1 MPRVCEAS
9 SNISPM
15 LVTRGEFS
23 RCQRRLLVTGAAL
36 AALLGAPTSAPAA
49 TPDLGPTGVG
59 ATSFLTLPFSSQVYQ
74 QSWGASPTLL
84 PGNLFWESGTFFTDP
99 SQTAMALQS
108 ANTITQKGIV
118 PFGGAQLW
126 EQTYILSQPVSSFYD
141 PPSWV
146 NAQYANQREFE
157 AWVQW
162 VQARPQLEDVAYD
175 DGTMP
180 PYYRSFGGSW
190 GHISPLT
197 PLDAADWPA
206 GISNAT
212 FGDWYAY
219 KWGQTAAESGA
230 YGIELSDFSDSQP
243 HFPTQW
249 HDFNP
254 RIVASFA
261 TYLGS
266 AVPGSSTQTQYT
278 WIAANAFNQ
287 WTDFTAQGY
296 AKFYAALAGQLAQNT
311 GHDSLV
317 IDQNDFWP
325 GLLRLRG
332 IDPRILLAT
341 VPTKNIVFEWNTHT
355 LEAGRG
361 GAPAIYAM
369 GQAVIGAA
377 REPNARIGANLS
389 SNDQDFWG
397 GVAEYWS
404 TLSASDQQERG
415 LKELKRL
422 WLEAGWSMVAD
433 RSGSPRRALAYV
445 QRDYFDTGSID
456 AAVSGLIQSIIPV
469 TPFGPALYYPVSIER
484 QVEKLIGA
492 AGAQESAAYFN
503 PNDLVT
509 LKNAGAPVGYYVSDA
524 ALNTL
529 QPGAKPSAWVVLD
542 RASPSDG
549 SDLLPAT
556 ELQALQAIA
565 PVVGSASA
573 LASLPNQPLSY
584 GAGLTG
590 IGFYDQNGRLILTA
604 TNLGDASIDGT
615 IALKTLAS
623 GIYAATDLFSDQVT
637 TFTVGQGQGFLPV
650 SLSRWDTTA
659 FAIVPMAPAAAAAPA
674 SAPAPTWTPAP
685 APTWTWTPTPT
696 PTPAPAPAP
705 APAWYNSQW
714 GNVYIYTYQP

>member
-1 MPRVCEAS
+1 MPRDYEAS
-9 SNISPM
+9 PNLSLMSPA
-15 LVTRGEFS
+15 RAGCS
-23 RCQRRLLVTGAAL
+23 RCGRPFLTVGAAIV
-36 AALLGAPTSAPAA
+36 ALLGAPTGAPAA
-49 TPDLGPTGVG
+49 TPNPGPSGVG
-59 ATSFLTLPFSSQVYQ
+59 ATSFLTLPFSNQIYQ

-84 PGNLFWESGTFFTDP
+84 PGNLFWESGSFFTDP

-108 ANTITQKGIV
+108 ANAIAQKGIV

-126 EQTYILSQPVSSFYD
+126 EQTYILSQPVTSFSS

-146 NAQYANQREFE
+146 NAQYANQREFA

-162 VQARPQLEDVAYD
+162 VEARPQLEDLAYD
-175 DGTMP
+175 GGTMP
-180 PYYRSFGGSW
+180 PYFRSFGGSW

-219 KWGQTAAESGA
+219 KWGQTAAKSGA
-230 YGIELSDFSDSQP
+230 YGIALSDFSDSQP
-243 HFPTQW
+243 HFSTQW

-254 RIVASFA
+254 RIVASFEA
-261 TYLGS
+261 YLGR
-266 AVPGSSTQTQYT
+266 AVPGSTIQSAYA

-296 AKFYAALAGQLAQNT
+296 ANFYAALARQLAQNT
-311 GHDSLV
+311 GHESLV

-325 GLLRLRG
+325 GVLRLRG

-341 VPTKNIVFEWNTHT
+341 VPTANIVFEWNTHT

-361 GAPAIYAM
+361 GAPAIYAI
-369 GQAVIGAA
+369 GQAVLGAA

-389 SNDQDFWG
+389 SNDPDFWG
-397 GVAEYWS
+397 GVAQYWS
-404 TLSASDQQERG
+404 DLSASDQQERG

-422 WLEAGWSMVAD
+422 WLEAGWSEVAD

-445 QRDYFDTGSID
+445 QRDYFDTGTID
-456 AAVSGLIQSIIPV
+456 SSVSSAIQSIIPV
-469 TPFGPALYYPVSIER
+469 KPFGPALYYSVSIER
-484 QVEKLIGA
+484 QVEKIIGA
-492 AGAQESAAYFN
+492 AGAQESAAYLN
-503 PNDLVT
+503 PNDLVA
-509 LKNAGAPVGYYVSDA
+509 LKNAGAAVGYYVSDA
-524 ALNTL
+524 ALSAL
-529 QPGAKPSAWVVLD
+529 QTGAQPSAWVVLD

-565 PVVGSASA
+565 PVVSSASA

-584 GAGLTG
+584 VAGLTG
-590 IGFYDQNGRLILTA
+590 IGFYDQNGRLVVTA

-615 IALKTLAS
+615 ITLRTLADGAWS
-623 GIYAATDLFSDQVT
+623 ATDLFSGQVT
-637 TFTVGQGQGFLPV
+637 DFSIAQGQGVLPV

-659 FAIVPMAPAAAAAPA
+659 LAIAPMAAAPPA
-674 SAPAPTWTPAP
+674 SA
-685 APTWTWTPTPT
+685 

-705 APAWYNSQW
+705 VSTSVPAPAPAPVWYNPGQW